1 MMLVDKSCAARK
13 CFCFVRVLSP
23 SRPYQKIKTSAF
35 AIAVWSDTYIKRTD
49 VSILSQ
55 KCKASVAHKSENV
68 CNCNLDPS
76 IFLPPSLVKEPK
88 HSKHLNPGLWRRSL
102 NYNMIDA
109 ISMAKINEFLCMKRA
124 RQLGLLNQ
132 DFLPLFIFV
141 AGI

>member
-1 MMLVDKSCAARK
+1 MLVDN
-13 CFCFVRVLSP
+13 FVLQENALTLHEYC
-23 SRPYQKIKTSAF
+23 RPQGR
-35 AIAVWSDTYIKRTD
+35 IKRSKHLPLRLQFGQTLT
-49 VSILSQ
+49 SREQMSQFLSQ

-88 HSKHLNPGLWRRSL
+88 HSKHLIPGLWRRSL

-109 ISMAKINEFLCMKRA
+109 ILMAGINELLCMKRA